1 MIKPHTKML
10 YFSNLLH
17 IINSYT
23 IFPLTMLLDNSNNHP
38 VGTLAL
44 VLPKGSDVGFDGG
57 FLNAQA
63 HVLLEFSPILSKPA
77 LL

>member
-1 MIKPHTKML
+1 M
-10 YFSNLLH
+10 
-17 IINSYT
+17 
-23 IFPLTMLLDNSNNHP
+23 TMLLDNNNNHP

-44 VLPKGSDVGFDGG
+44 VLPKGSDVGFDRG
-57 FLNAQA
+57 FLNLQA

>member
-1 MIKPHTKML
+1 M
-10 YFSNLLH
+10 
-17 IINSYT
+17 
-23 IFPLTMLLDNSNNHP
+23 TMLLDNSNNHP

-44 VLPKGSDVGFDGG
+44 VLPKGSDVGFDRG
-57 FLNAQA
+57 FLNVQE